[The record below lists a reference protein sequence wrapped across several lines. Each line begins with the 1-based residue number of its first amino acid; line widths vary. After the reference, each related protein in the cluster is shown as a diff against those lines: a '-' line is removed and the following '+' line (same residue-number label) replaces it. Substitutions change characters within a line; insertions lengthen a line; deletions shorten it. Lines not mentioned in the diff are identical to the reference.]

1 MSTEESS
8 SGEGPA
14 KAGRQ
19 EGRPRKGDPHK
30 GAPRRTRMSGAA
42 RREEIVRA
50 ATEVF
55 AERGYQG
62 ASTDEIARRSGIT
75 PPVLYEHFDSKLDL
89 YRSLLERHFAD
100 LRQVWLGNF
109 TGEDPPQ
116 LRVARSFDAW
126 FSYIEEHP
134 FAGRML
140 FRDTSGDPEVAAV
153 HDEVAGASRAAIL
166 PLFATQPGAEKV
178 AGSVS
183 GEGLEMVWVVLRGV
197 LQGLAI
203 WWSKNPQVS
212 RERVVAT
219 AMNSLWIGFERVF
232 EGEGWQPP
240 PGSGAAQLDQPG

>member
-1 MSTEESS
+1 
-8 SGEGPA
+8 
-14 KAGRQ
+14 
-19 EGRPRKGDPHK
+19 
-30 GAPRRTRMSGAA
+30 MSGAA
-42 RREEIVRA
+42 RRETIARA

-62 ASTDEIARRSGIT
+62 ASIEEIARRSGIT
-75 PPVLYEHFDSKLDL
+75 PPVLYEHFASKLEL

-109 TGEDPPQ
+109 TGEDPPE
-116 LRVARSFDAW
+116 LRVARSCDAW
-126 FSYIEEHP
+126 FSYIEDHP

-153 HDEVAGASRAAIL
+153 HDEVAGRSRDAIL
-166 PLFATQPGAEKV
+166 PLFATEPGAERV

-183 GEGLEMVWVVLRGV
+183 GEGLEMAWVVLRGV

-203 WWSKNPQVS
+203 WWSENPQVP

-232 EGEGWQPP
+232 EGEAWQPQA
-240 PGSGAAQLDQPG
+240 GNGGAQLDQPG